1 MAPRLGAI
9 LFSLAGIVAALIVA
23 WVVWNYVSGLRNGEP
38 VIQIVP
44 LLFAGVI
51 FLLGLACRY
60 TRNG

>member
-1 MAPRLGAI
+1 MPPRLGAI
-9 LFSLAGIVAALIVA
+9 LFSIASIVAALIVA
-23 WVVWNYVSGLRNGEP
+23 WVIWAYLSGLRNGEP